1 MRKII
6 EIIVPCF
13 NEEKCIRPFHEEIK
27 RVFSEEIPNYDYCIF
42 FVDDGSKDST
52 IDEIK
57 AVASEEEKGKIK
69 YVSFSRNFGKESAL
83 YVGFVQSTGDLIVP
97 MDADLQHPP
106 ALLPQMIEAI
116 EEGYDCAG
124 ACRISRAG
132 ETKIRSFF
140 SSSFYYIINAL
151 TSIELK
157 PGATDYRLMKRSV
170 VDAIVSFTER
180 ERFTKGIYSW
190 IGFKTKWIEYENVER
205 EIGETKWSFRGLM
218 HYALN
223 GFLAFATRPLR
234 LVVYFGMLVVLIAI
248 IMAIY
253 YSIGVLRNP
262 EAVRNGFTSVIVVVT
277 FFGGIITMILGV
289 MGEYLARIYMEV
301 KKRPIFIV
309 RETNVDTDRKD
320 YDKWEMN

>member
-1 MRKII
+1 MKKII

-27 RVFSEEIPNYDYCIF
+27 RVFLEEIPNYDYCIF
-42 FVDDGSKDST
+42 FVDDGSRDAT

-57 AVASEEEKGKIK
+57 AVASEDGGRIK

-83 YVGFVQSTGDLIVP
+83 YVGFAQSTGDLVVP

-106 ALLPQMIEAI
+106 ALLPQMIAAI
-116 EEGYDCAG
+116 EDGYDCAG
-124 ACRISRAG
+124 ACRVSRAG
-132 ETKIRSFF
+132 ESKIRSFF

-157 PGATDYRLMKRSV
+157 PGATDYRLMKRAV
-170 VDAIVSFTER
+170 VDAIVLFTER

-205 EIGETKWSFRGLM
+205 EIGTTKWSFRGLM

-223 GFLAFATRPLR
+223 GFFAFATRPLR

-248 IMAIY
+248 IMAVH
-253 YSIGVLRNP
+253 YSIGILRNP
-262 EAVRNGFTSVIVVVT
+262 ESVRNGFTSVIVVVT

-309 RETNVDTDRKD
+309 RETNIDTDRGSINGCK
-320 YDKWEMN
+320 MN